1 MKTKKTFWYGS
12 SAALILTLVLSV
24 LGTPGAAW
32 SSLRDEVRQFHDFLQ
47 DHPKVSTEL
56 RANPNLVS
64 SKRYLDKHDDLEKF
78 LKRHPSVKREILD
91 TRVASSADTTATIVP
106 TGRTG
111 NLPAS
116 FNDEGRRTAC
126 PRQVFYSLIA
136 PFRPCLRFRNCTTG
150 KHSSLSTDVKT
161 RRHPRVRTGTVA

>member
-1 MKTKKTFWYGS
+1 MKTKKTLWYGS

-56 RANPNLVS
+56 HANPNLVS

-78 LKRHPSVKREILD
+78 LKRHPSVKREIIEHPS
-91 TRVASSADTTATIVP
+91 RVF
-106 TGRTG
+106 GRYYR
-111 NLPAS
+111 
-116 FNDEGRRTAC
+116 D
-126 PRQVFYSLIA
+126 
-136 PFRPCLRFRNCTTG
+136 
-150 KHSSLSTDVKT
+150 D
-161 RRHPRVRTGTVA
+161 HPYWAHR